1 MKTATI
7 TAYPYAT
14 QTGLLNIPDDI
25 TDPDERKEYIEN
37 HWNEIEFGEPALDYC
52 GTDFDIDIDE

>member
-25 TDPDERKEYIEN
+25 TDPDARKEYIEN
-37 HWNEIEFGEPALDYC
+37 HWDEIEFGEPDLDYC